1 MAATNLKIAVVDD
14 ENEILNIL
22 EKFLKKK
29 GHNVRTFSNPVVAK
43 DQIDSSY
50 DVVLL
55 DIMMPQMSGLELLKI
70 LNQKNK
76 NCKVVMMTAYSTLD
90 KVLESHREGAKYY
103 LMKPF
108 KSLQEV
114 QDKIDEVMKK

>member
-1 MAATNLKIAVVDD
+1 MNKSLKVAVVDD
-14 ENEILNIL
+14 ENEILSIL

-29 GHNVRTFSNPVVAK
+29 GHNVRTFSNPIVAK
-43 DQIDSSY
+43 EQIDKSY

-55 DIMMPQMSGLELLKI
+55 DIMMPQMSGLDLLKI
-70 LNQKNK
+70 LNEKNK
-76 NCKVVMMTAYSTLD
+76 DTKVVMMTAYSTLD

-103 LMKPF
+103 IMKPF

-114 QDKIDEVMKK
+114 EDKILEVIKK

>member
-1 MAATNLKIAVVDD
+1 MSKSLKIAIVDD
-14 ENEILNIL
+14 ENEILSIL

-50 DVVLL
+50 DTVLL

-70 LNQKNK
+70 LNEKNK
-76 NCKVVMMTAYSTLD
+76 DVKVVMMTAYSTLD
-90 KVLESHREGAKYY
+90 KVLESHREGARYY
-103 LMKPF
+103 IMKPF

-114 QDKIDEVMKK
+114 EDKLLEVLNK

>member
-1 MAATNLKIAVVDD
+1 MAASNLKIAVVDD

>member
-1 MAATNLKIAVVDD
+1 MAAQNLKIAVVDD
-14 ENEILNIL
+14 ENEILSIL

-43 DQIDSSY
+43 DQNDNSY

-55 DIMMPQMSGLELLKI
+55 DIMMPQMSGLELLKV
-70 LNQKNK
+70 LNQKNRE
-76 NCKVVMMTAYSTLD
+76 CKVVMMTAYSTLD